1 MGAATTRALE
11 QTQPAPVKAEGS
23 GRAIQTAIT
32 IFCIG
37 LLGIALVPAL
47 IQMFLDKPLYYPDA
61 RFTLG
66 SIFALFSDREVRA
79 TFGAT
84 FVFCSIVVVVSM
96 VLGTGSAI
104 LIGRTDLPGRSAFL
118 AILLWPLFL
127 SPQVIGFGAILA
139 YGPSGLL
146 TIWFSD
152 LTGISDPWNLYSVPG
167 MAIIAG
173 IAATP
178 ITTLYCLTAANQQD
192 PSQEAAARIAGA
204 SPLRIL
210 LRITLPIMRPAL
222 IFALIMNLVNALE
235 TLAIPLII
243 GGPVGIKLL
252 TTLIY
257 DKSFE
262 GAGLPQYGLVSALA
276 FALMALVG
284 VLFFL
289 QRLALRQSHRFVS
302 VGSKSVRPRTLPLG
316 RWKWP
321 AFVLVSLYVVFG
333 IAVLVGAVFAR
344 SVTFI
349 LSPDVPFFDA
359 FTLQNYSD
367 VLSVEIYR
375 RSILNTLLLAVM
387 GGALGTAFVAAVAL
401 VAQRSN
407 YRYRRVL
414 DAFAQ
419 LPRVLPGLVV
429 GLGVFYASVFLPVID
444 LLRNTIWLLLIA
456 YLIRFLSSGYG
467 IVSPAL
473 FQITGDFDRAA
484 KSVGAGW
491 TKTMTRIVLPL
502 SKQALL
508 SCFILLMIL
517 IIKEYSS
524 AVFLKAPGSEV
535 IGSTMLSLWTQGL
548 TGPVAALAVIQII
561 LTAIMTSI
569 VTRVLGVKLHG

>member
-1 MGAATTRALE
+1 MGTALSVPA
-11 QTQPAPVKAEGS
+11 QTQSARVRAQGS
-23 GRAIQTAIT
+23 GHTIQTAIT
-32 IFCIG
+32 IISIV
-37 LLGIALVPAL
+37 LVGIALIPAL
-47 IQMFLDKPLYYPDA
+47 VQMFLDKPLYYPDA
-61 RFTLG
+61 RFT
-66 SIFALFSDREVRA
+66 IQNIVALVSDREVTA

-84 FVFCSIVVVVSM
+84 FLFCSIVVLVSM
-96 VLGTGSAI
+96 ALGTSSAI

-139 YGPSGLL
+139 YGPAGLL

-152 LTGISDPWNLYSVPG
+152 ATGLTEPWNLYSVPG
-167 MAIIAG
+167 MAVVAG

-178 ITTLYCLTAANQQD
+178 VTTLYCLTAAIQQD
-192 PSQEAAARIAGA
+192 PNQEAAARIAGA
-204 SPLRIL
+204 GSLRIL
-210 LRITLPIMRPAL
+210 FRIILPIMRPAL
-222 IFALIMNLVNALE
+222 IFAFIMNIVNALE

-262 GAGLPQYGLVSALA
+262 SAGLPQYGLVSALA
-276 FALMALVG
+276 FALMAIVG

-302 VGSKSVRPRTLPLG
+302 VGAKSIQPKMLALG
-316 RWKWP
+316 SWKWP
-321 AFVLVSLYVVFG
+321 AFLLMAVYVVFG
-333 IAVLVGAVFAR
+333 VVVLVGAVFAR
-344 SVTFI
+344 SLTFI
-349 LSPDVPFFDA
+349 LSPDVSFFDA
-359 FTLQNYSD
+359 VTLQHYSD
-367 VLSVEIYR
+367 VLSVEVYR
-375 RSILNTLLLAVM
+375 RSILNTLLLAVV
-387 GGALGTAFVAAVAL
+387 GGALGTAFVAAVAM

-414 DAFAQ
+414 DAVAQ

-429 GLGVFYASVFLPVID
+429 GLGVFYASMFVPGID
-444 LLRNTIWLLLIA
+444 LLRNTIWLVLIA

-473 FQITGDFDRAA
+473 LQITGDFDRAA

-491 TKTMTRIVLPL
+491 TTTMTRIVLPL

-508 SCFILLMIL
+508 SCFVLLMIL

-524 AVFLKAPGSEV
+524 AVFLMAPGSEV

-548 TGPVAALAVIQII
+548 AGPVAALAVMQIVLTSI
-561 LTAIMTSI
+561 LTSI
-569 VTRVLGVKLHG
+569 VTRILGVKLHG